1 MSFLRNFAS
10 KIPKL
15 KKRNSESTTGKV
27 KRPNFAVVTMAAIG
41 IIFGDIGT
49 SPLYAFK
56 ICFDSKYGIPL
67 AEESI
72 YAVLSMIIW
81 SYLLIVTIKYVLF
94 VLRINNH
101 GEGGVLALMAMALR
115 TAPLNSKKAEVI
127 LTLGVLGACL
137 FYGDAVITPAIS
149 VLSAVEGL
157 EVTWPNS
164 NHYVVMITIAILMAL
179 FMMQRIGTS
188 VIGFLFGSRM
198 IMWFFA
204 LAAMGIYQII
214 ENPSILLAFSPHFAI
229 SFVKNHATQA
239 FIVIGVVFLAIT
251 GVEAIY
257 ADIGHFGLR
266 PVQVAWIA
274 IIMPSLI
281 LNYLGQGAMLLSHPG
296 LVSNPF
302 FSMVPENYTFGL
314 VILATIATVIASQ
327 AVISGTYSMTSQA
340 SLLGLLPKLRIIT
353 TSKSNMGQIYIPTI
367 NWILCIGVILVVLV
381 FRNSQNLAPAYGLCV
396 SLTMLVTVSLAAIV
410 IKSLWKLNIYLA
422 SALLVLLFSIDLIF
436 LISNITKFLQGG
448 WFPIFIAALCFI
460 VFMTWYAGQKIL
472 RNRNLN
478 EGVPTEEFIK
488 EKITDST
495 RRVSGL
501 AVFLSDNPKFIPHTL
516 LSNFKQNGIFHD
528 HIVLLKISIWDI
540 PVVGDADRLSIHE
553 LGKGVYSVRVV
564 YGFTEKVDIN
574 AVLKDFNDR
583 YNLTDD
589 LLKISIFAP
598 RISVSLRAGG
608 ELPLWRQRLFAWL
621 IQNETQA
628 VDYYDINLTSVVQ
641 LGYKVQF

>member
-10 KIPKL
+10 RIAKF
-15 KKRNSESTTGKV
+15 KKRNSESSTGEV
-27 KRPNFAVVTMAAIG
+27 KRANFAVVTMAAIG

-56 ICFDSKYGIPL
+56 ICFDTKYGIPL
-67 AEESI
+67 TEESI

-214 ENPSILLAFSPHFAI
+214 ENPSILFAFSPHFAI

-266 PVQVAWIA
+266 PVQFAWIA
-274 IIMPSLI
+274 IIMP
-281 LNYLGQGAMLLSHPG
+281 
-296 LVSNPF
+296 
-302 FSMVPENYTFGL
+302 
-314 VILATIATVIASQ
+314 
-327 AVISGTYSMTSQA
+327 
-340 SLLGLLPKLRIIT
+340 
-353 TSKSNMGQIYIPTI
+353 
-367 NWILCIGVILVVLV
+367 
-381 FRNSQNLAPAYGLCV
+381 
-396 SLTMLVTVSLAAIV
+396 
-410 IKSLWKLNIYLA
+410 
-422 SALLVLLFSIDLIF
+422 
-436 LISNITKFLQGG
+436 
-448 WFPIFIAALCFI
+448 
-460 VFMTWYAGQKIL
+460 
-472 RNRNLN
+472 
-478 EGVPTEEFIK
+478 
-488 EKITDST
+488 
-495 RRVSGL
+495 
-501 AVFLSDNPKFIPHTL
+501 
-516 LSNFKQNGIFHD
+516 
-528 HIVLLKISIWDI
+528 
-540 PVVGDADRLSIHE
+540 
-553 LGKGVYSVRVV
+553 
-564 YGFTEKVDIN
+564 
-574 AVLKDFNDR
+574 
-583 YNLTDD
+583 
-589 LLKISIFAP
+589 
-598 RISVSLRAGG
+598 
-608 ELPLWRQRLFAWL
+608 
-621 IQNETQA
+621 
-628 VDYYDINLTSVVQ
+628 
-641 LGYKVQF
+641 